1 MIFSDLVDTLRDK
14 MIKSDLASKEVEFC
28 TSSRTGL
35 ELLSIYEDE
44 DEASGKSKVYIDIGT
59 SEDTEERDKSIA

>member
-28 TSSRTGL
+28 TSGRTGL
-35 ELLSIYEDE
+35 ELLSIYENE
-44 DEASGKSKVYIDIGT
+44 DEASGESKAYIDIGT
-59 SEDTEERDKSIA
+59 SEDTEKRDRSIT